1 MDLHLL
7 SNGVG
12 VKTVTTGVG
21 VVTIAVAALFL
32 MVTVAVLIPEA
43 TYGFCSTSLTENCL
57 SCSFAEFSNILMKA
71 HSF

>member
-12 VKTVTTGVG
+12 VVTLTTGVG
-21 VVTIAVAALFL
+21 TIAVVALFL

-43 TYGFCSTSLTENCL
+43 TYGLCSTSLTENCL

>member
-21 VVTIAVAALFL
+21 TIAVAALFL

-57 SCSFAEFSNILMKA
+57 SFSFAEFSNILMKA
-71 HSF
+71 YSF